1 MRDSISS
8 LDKAI
13 SILKSYNPLV
23 LELGVTDISKKL
35 AIPTSTAHRLL
46 TTLAKSGLLNRNPN
60 TGKFVIGHTF
70 YSLGSLYLTST
81 NIIKSAEPVVKTL
94 NELTGEAVNVG
105 ILEQGNIV
113 FLMKEETKG
122 KLISLGKILFH
133 GGIPIVI
140 VVYILEIW
148 SSGLSSDAEMEW
160 NIFVTVSCMG
170 SACLVMLVALF
181 MQFIDWKYK
190 EP

>member
-1 MRDSISS
+1 
-8 LDKAI
+8 
-13 SILKSYNPLV
+13 
-23 LELGVTDISKKL
+23 
-35 AIPTSTAHRLL
+35 
-46 TTLAKSGLLNRNPN
+46 
-60 TGKFVIGHTF
+60 
-70 YSLGSLYLTST
+70 
-81 NIIKSAEPVVKTL
+81 
-94 NELTGEAVNVG
+94 
-105 ILEQGNIV
+105 
-113 FLMKEETKG
+113 MKEETKG

-190 EP
+190 YRKP